1 MKAVKIEYHR
11 VIEIEIENTLKA
23 LQEAV
28 GGYIET
34 VPIRFISPDKAV
46 MIVNEEGRLR
56 KMEIN
61 RTASLYADTLI
72 VGNALVVGVNGE
84 EFTDVPDDIAREIS
98 LR

>member
-1 MKAVKIEYHR
+1 MKALKIEKYR
-11 VIEIEIENTLKA
+11 IVELDIENTLEA
-23 LQEAV
+23 LQNAV
-28 GGYIET
+28 DGYIET
-34 VPIRFISPDKAV
+34 VPIRLISPDKAV

>member
-1 MKAVKIEYHR
+1 MKALKIEKHR
-11 VIEIEIENTLKA
+11 IVELDIENTLEA
-23 LQEAV
+23 LQNAV
-28 GGYIET
+28 DGHIET

-56 KMEIN
+56 KMEMN

-84 EFTDVPDDIAREIS
+84 EFTDVPDDIARKIS